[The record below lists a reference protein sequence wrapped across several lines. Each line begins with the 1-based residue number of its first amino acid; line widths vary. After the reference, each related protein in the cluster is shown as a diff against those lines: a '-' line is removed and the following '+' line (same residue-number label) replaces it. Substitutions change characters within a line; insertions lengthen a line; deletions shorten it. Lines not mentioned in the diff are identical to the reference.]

1 MANVF
6 VSMFSKVQPYQC
18 TIGTPKLHLYWCWN
32 SCPACPQPHGFWVA
46 TSMKPQVRD
55 IHKAK
60 ALPSEV
66 KSGAGFWLPLTN
78 EVGSSLLCS
87 HSSLMTMSQKQPP
100 LPAHPIQSFSS
111 PLPSG
116 YQGLTADFGAP
127 VPVNHAEIPHGCSW
141 ITVFPG
147 DVSLLDT

>member
-32 SCPACPQPHGFWVA
+32 SCPACLQPHGFWVA
-46 TSMKPQVRD
+46 SSMKLQVRD

-111 PLPSG
+111 PLPSR
-116 YQGLTADFGAP
+116 YQGLPAGLWAL
-127 VPVNHAEIPHGCSW
+127 VPVSPEEILHDCNW
-141 ITVFPG
+141 TIVLPG
-147 DVSLLDT
+147 RTEPCC